1 MIVEMFVEAIY
12 YDLTTNTPVIVLR
25 DEGRKKILPIW
36 IGNFEAN
43 AIELA
48 LENKATPRPLTHD
61 LLTSIL
67 EILGAKVDKITVVDM
82 QNDTF
87 IASISLINKNGN
99 LIEVDARPSDAIAI
113 ALRNNA
119 KIYAADNILKDA
131 SSFEEEG
138 DKDPEKKAFK
148 DFLDNIKPDDFK
160 YKH

>member
-12 YDLTTNTPVIVLR
+12 YDLTTNTPVIVLK
-25 DEGRKKILPIW
+25 DEDRKRILPIW

-48 LENKATPRPLTHD
+48 LENKVTPRPLTHD
-61 LLTSIL
+61 LLTSII
-67 EILGAKVDKITVVDM
+67 EILGAKVAKITVVDL

-87 IASISLINKNGN
+87 IASITLINKDGSS
-99 LIEVDARPSDAIAI
+99 LEVDARPSDAIAI

-119 KIYAADNILKDA
+119 KIYANENILKYA
-131 SSFEEEG
+131 SSFEEEA

-148 DFLDNIKPDDFK
+148 EFLDNIKPDDFK